1 MISITTTLPNP
12 QLRADLHRISIVEG
26 NPIALGE
33 SLRQLHH
40 RFKCPYKYFS
50 ILMPIDVDND
60 IDAGYSYVA
69 MNGED
74 FMFLNFIQFQIE
86 Y

>member
-33 SLRQLHH
+33 SLRHLHH
-40 RFKCPYKYFS
+40 IYKLAYKHFS
-50 ILMPIDVDND
+50 VIMPIEVDND
-60 IDAGYSYVA
+60 MDAGYSYID